1 MIHLCTLFFLSVLG
15 HIFQVFYFNV
25 CVCISTCISHYT
37 EMEWAI
43 FYVITNL
50 IFMSLRLLMSFNW
63 KWPFAIMEGAV
74 RSETGRGRLKRVTRH
89 NIVGFSAECQGFF
102 FFFAFQV
109 WIVIIKPTGTIKK
122 WTFSFMHLIL
132 VLFFVYERRVV
143 LSYPPPPGRN
153 LADVYG
159 WGFWSLSLFYGFHL
173 ALNW

>member
-102 FFFAFQV
+102 FFFCFSSVNCHNKTNWYDKKMNLLIHASDSGSV
-109 WIVIIKPTGTIKK
+109 LCLWKTCRPVI
-122 WTFSFMHLIL
+122 S
-132 VLFFVYERRVV
+132 
-143 LSYPPPPGRN
+143 PPPP
-153 LADVYG
+153 VET
-159 WGFWSLSLFYGFHL
+159 SLMFMDEVFDHCHFST
-173 ALNW
+173 AST